1 MTAGMLAMILAI
13 GMTACTKA
21 DNTTK
26 TEKTSESDGKK
37 ELKKSDDEKN
47 VMNAEQK
54 KIYEKIKLTYKEEE
68 QKKVAEKLE
77 KKKESQDYNLN
88 NMLIEYNPF
97 GTNTQSLY
105 VYFKTDAAVKVSYTI
120 HVKDDGISD
129 FSRDV
134 YQDEE
139 YQTEHE
145 FQVIGLIP
153 DTENTITF
161 YVTNEDG
168 STNTKEI
175 VYEM

>member
-1 MTAGMLAMILAI
+1 MKKRIMTAGMLAMILAVGI
-13 GMTACTKA
+13 TACTKA

-26 TEKTSESDGKK
+26 TENTSTSESDGKK
-37 ELKKSDDEKN
+37 EQKKSDNEKN
-47 VMNAEQK
+47 VMTTEQK

-68 QKKVAEKLE
+68 QKKVAEELE
-77 KKKESQDYNLN
+77 KKKASQDYNLN

-105 VYFKTDAAVKVSYTI
+105 VYFKTDAAVKISYMI

-145 FQVIGLIP
+145 FQVIG
-153 DTENTITF
+153 
-161 YVTNEDG
+161 
-168 STNTKEI
+168 
-175 VYEM
+175 

>member
-1 MTAGMLAMILAI
+1 
-13 GMTACTKA
+13 
-21 DNTTK
+21 
-26 TEKTSESDGKK
+26 
-37 ELKKSDDEKN
+37 
-47 VMNAEQK
+47 
-54 KIYEKIKLTYKEEE
+54 
-68 QKKVAEKLE
+68 
-77 KKKESQDYNLN
+77 
-88 NMLIEYNPF
+88 MLIEYNPF

-153 DTENTITF
+153 DTENTI
-161 YVTNEDG
+161 YLLCD
-168 STNTKEI
+168 KRRW
-175 VYEM
+175 VYQYKGNRIRNGKPVRRGKGTA